1 MEIKEVLNDKIIHN
15 HIRMATNRPING
27 NENTPFETYGFA
39 LMVCGKPGSGKS
51 STVFAQLLNRHGL
64 FYKKF
69 ERVYIFS
76 PSLNTMEREIKLSP
90 DKIFETY
97 DIEALTN
104 IYQEQKFNNPDQEE
118 ALIIIDDMLT
128 EVMADK
134 SAVLQ
139 KIIFNRRHAYISLIF
154 LTQVFNKVPLKFRKT
169 FSDFILFNTSNRK
182 EVASFF
188 EELTQYNPSEYK
200 VIAKTLWRDQH
211 DFIMINV
218 YKDKI
223 FRNFNRVYITIADS
237 DMDTMDSDLSD

>member
-1 MEIKEVLNDKIIHN
+1 MEIKEILNDRIIHN
-15 HIRMATNRPING
+15 HIRMATNRPIAG
-27 NENTPFETYGFA
+27 NDGTPFETYGFA

-51 STVFAQLLNRHGL
+51 STVFAQLLNRNGL

-76 PSLNTMEREIKLSP
+76 PSLNTMEREIRLDP
-90 DKIFETY
+90 QRIFETY
-97 DIEALTN
+97 DTDALAQ
-104 IYQEQKFNNPDQEE
+104 IYGEQKNNNPNQEE
-118 ALIIIDDMLT
+118 ALIVIDDMLT

-134 SAVLQ
+134 SAILQ

-182 EVASFF
+182 EIASFF

-200 VIAKTLWRDQH
+200 VIAKTLWRDTH

-218 YKDKI
+218 YKDRI
-223 FRNFNRVYITIADS
+223 FRNFNRVLITIQDS
-237 DMDTMDSDLSD
+237 DMESSDESGSD